1 MTSRKKIIV
10 KQVPI
15 EEVVKVNKTI
25 KEFEPYK
32 KEYFEKN
39 VLKLVIVAYV
49 GGQPA
54 GYIVGYDKF
63 NDGSF
68 YCWMAGVNPKFRR
81 MGVMKALMSYQEKWA
96 KKNGYN
102 KIRIKTRNSRREMLS
117 YLIKYGFY
125 IVGLTEYP
133 DVKDNKILFERSI

>member
-1 MTSRKKIIV
+1 
-10 KQVPI
+10 
-15 EEVVKVNKTI
+15 
-25 KEFEPYK
+25 
-32 KEYFEKN
+32 
-39 VLKLVIVAYV
+39 
-49 GGQPA
+49 
-54 GYIVGYDKF
+54 
-63 NDGSF
+63 
-68 YCWMAGVNPKFRR
+68 
-81 MGVMKALMSYQEKWA
+81 MKALMSYQEKWA

>member
-1 MTSRKKIIV
+1 MKIGKLIFL
-10 KQVPI
+10 KFYLSIFFIYP
-15 EEVVKVNKTI
+15 
-25 KEFEPYK
+25 
-32 KEYFEKN
+32 YFEKN

>member
-39 VLKLVIVAYV
+39 VLRLVIVAYV
-49 GGQPA
+49 GGQPV

-68 YCWMAGVNPKFRR
+68 YCWV
-81 MGVMKALMSYQEKWA
+81 
-96 KKNGYN
+96 
-102 KIRIKTRNSRREMLS
+102 
-117 YLIKYGFY
+117 
-125 IVGLTEYP
+125 
-133 DVKDNKILFERSI
+133 